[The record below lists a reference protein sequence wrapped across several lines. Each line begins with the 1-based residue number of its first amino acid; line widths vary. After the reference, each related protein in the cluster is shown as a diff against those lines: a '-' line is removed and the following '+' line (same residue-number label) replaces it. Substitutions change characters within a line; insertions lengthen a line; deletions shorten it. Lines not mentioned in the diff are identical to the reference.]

1 MMLPRFG
8 LPARSSTVASGR
20 ATQPQRLEAAVAF
33 EPEPM
38 VIKPEIDAGKVLAG
52 LSDLGLWP

>member
-1 MMLPRFG
+1 MMFLRFG
-8 LPARSSTVASGR
+8 PPTRSSTLASGR
-20 ATQPQRLEAAVAF
+20 ATQPQRLEAAVAL

-38 VIKPEIDAGKVLAG
+38 VEIDAGKVLAG